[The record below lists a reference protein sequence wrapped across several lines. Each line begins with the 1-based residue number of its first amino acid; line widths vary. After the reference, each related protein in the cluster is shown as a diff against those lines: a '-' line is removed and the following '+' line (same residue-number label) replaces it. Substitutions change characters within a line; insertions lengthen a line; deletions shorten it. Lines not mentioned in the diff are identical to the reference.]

1 MPNTQDKHIKMYLD
15 DGWKLYQQMVEDMP
29 PNIQVLNSLL
39 LMFSNALNPID
50 LETKVLPEYTK
61 YRIQHDV
68 YTYQHLTKMYLN
80 MLDLEKVIE
89 LYRKCL
95 AAKIAPNKL
104 MLSTVLEAGLRKEDS
119 DVVYDVLTSYV
130 ELKQEPHIRQLKTL
144 SMLKHIPDRLF
155 VLIRKNFNVQG
166 KIGLQTRQFEKPTF
180 RKEGEDKLSFKTTSN
195 YKRTRN
201 KKRSDPSMPKVIRK

>member
-1 MPNTQDKHIKMYLD
+1 MY
-15 DGWKLYQQMVEDMP
+15 
-29 PNIQVLNSLL
+29 
-39 LMFSNALNPID
+39 SNALKPID

-61 YRIQHDV
+61 HRIPHDV
-68 YTYQHLTKMYLN
+68 YTYQHITKMYLN
-80 MLDLEKVIE
+80 MLELDKVIE

-95 AAKIAPNKL
+95 DAKITPNKL

-119 DVVYDVLTSYV
+119 DIVYDVLTSYV

-166 KIGLQTRQFEKPTF
+166 KIGMQTR
-180 RKEGEDKLSFKTTSN
+180 
-195 YKRTRN
+195 
-201 KKRSDPSMPKVIRK
+201 